1 MNRIGRVL
9 VIALLAGFS
18 PSICLAQDPPQNS
31 AQAMR
36 DLRITFLSASAASL
50 GFKPTKAYPRVS
62 RVVMDWPIDD
72 TTATIVSA
80 LDGSASLYTTGT
92 FGIIGGSG
100 HESVRMAAQR
110 FVRTAEAHH
119 DEALRTRAYPYPAK
133 GKVRFYFRT
142 FQDVRVI
149 ETDAASAYSPSGRYS
164 GLFRAGQAVLTELRK
179 VVEARR

>member
-1 MNRIGRVL
+1 MNKIGRAL
-9 VIALLAGFS
+9 VIALLAGLL
-18 PSICLAQDPPQNS
+18 PSSSFAQDSPRDS

-50 GFKPTKAYPRVS
+50 GFKPTKAYPRVFG
-62 RVVMDWPIDD
+62 VVMDWPIDD

-100 HESVRMAAQR
+100 HESVRVAAQR

-119 DEALRTRAYPYPAK
+119 DEASRTGAYPYPAK

-164 GLFRAGQAVLTELRK
+164 GLFHAGQAVLTELRK

>member
-80 LDGSASLYTTGT
+80 LDGSASLYTTAT

-100 HESVRMAAQR
+100 HESVRLAAQR
-110 FVRTAEAHH
+110 LVRTAEAHH
-119 DEALRTRAYPYPAK
+119 DEAVPTGTYPYPAK
-133 GKVRFYFRT
+133 GKIRFYFGT

-149 ETDAASAYSPSGRYS
+149 ETDAASACSPSGRYS
-164 GLFRAGQAVLTELRK
+164 SLFRTGQAVLTELRK
-179 VVEARR
+179 VVEAKR

>member
-80 LDGSASLYTTGT
+80 LDGSASLYTTAT

-100 HESVRMAAQR
+100 HESVR
-110 FVRTAEAHH
+110 F
-119 DEALRTRAYPYPAK
+119 PYPAK
-133 GKVRFYFRT
+133 GKIRFYFGT

-164 GLFRAGQAVLTELRK
+164 SLFRTGQAVLTELRK